1 MRIAISKFIVIVTM
15 WGVIFQDGHYV
26 MAETREELDEIIEE
40 YFEYTNTR
48 MMYQVTKINE
58 YAEFSSRSTTYY

>member
-1 MRIAISKFIVIVTM
+1 M
-15 WGVIFQDGHYV
+15 WGVIFQDGHYA

-58 YAEFSSRSTTYY
+58 YDEFSSRSTTYY